1 MAGYDHIIGESQ
13 IKEHFRNAI
22 KYNKISH
29 SYIFNGE
36 SGMGKKTLAK
46 AFSMA
51 LQCEKQSGEPCM
63 ECISCK
69 QALSGNHPDIIWVT
83 HEKENVVAIDEI
95 REQLV
100 SDIQI
105 KPYKSNYKIYIVDD
119 AQKMNVAT
127 QNAVLKT
134 IEEPPEYGL
143 IMFLTTNSDLFL
155 PTILSRCITLNVK
168 PLHKDRIRTQ
178 LMREYQIPDYRAEVI
193 ASFSGGNMG
202 KAIRLASSERFNE
215 LKDEVVHLVKYIG
228 DMEVY
233 EMVAAVKRS
242 ADYKLEIED
251 YLDMLTLW
259 FRDVLMY
266 KASKSVDDMLFKE
279 EITTIAEQA
288 RTASYNGM
296 ENIIN
301 GIDKAKVRLRA
312 NVNFD
317 LTMELMFLNIRDNLK

>member
-1 MAGYDHIIGESQ
+1 MAGYEHIIGENQ

-29 SYIFNGE
+29 SYIISGE

-46 AFSMA
+46 AFAMA
-51 LQCEKQSGEPCM
+51 LQCENKTGEPCM
-63 ECISCK
+63 ECVSCK

-83 HEKENVVAIDEI
+83 HDKDTVIGIDEI

-105 KPYKSNYKIYIVDD
+105 KPYKSQYKIYIVDD

-134 IEEPPEYGL
+134 IEEPPEYGVV
-143 IMFLTTNSDLFL
+143 IFLTTNMDMFL
-155 PTILSRCITLNVK
+155 QTILSRCIKLNVK
-168 PLHKDRIRTQ
+168 PLQKDVIKKQ
-178 LMREYQIPDYRAEVI
+178 LMKEYKIPDYRAEI
-193 ASFSGGNMG
+193 ISSFSGGNMG

-215 LKDEVVHLVKYIG
+215 LKDEVVHLIKYIG

-233 EMVAAVKRS
+233 EMVAAVKRT
-242 ADYKLEIED
+242 ADYKSEIED
-251 YLDMLTLW
+251 YLDMFVLW

-266 KASKSVDDMLFKE
+266 KASKDVDELLFKE
-279 EITTIAEQA
+279 ELSTIAEQA
-288 RTASYNGM
+288 GKASYNGL
-296 ENIIN
+296 ESIID

-317 LTMELMFLNIRDNLK
+317 LTVELMFLNIRDNLK

>member
-1 MAGYDHIIGESQ
+1 MAGYEHIIGQAQ
-13 IKEHFRNAI
+13 IKEHFRNAV

-46 AFSMA
+46 AFAMA
-51 LQCEKQSGEPCM
+51 LQCENANGEPCM
-63 ECISCK
+63 ECVSCK
-69 QALSGNHPDIIWVT
+69 QAMSGNHPDIIWVT
-83 HEKENVVAIDEI
+83 HEKETVVAIDEI

-105 KPYKSNYKIYIVDD
+105 KPYKSKHKIYIIDD
-119 AQKMNVAT
+119 AQKMNIAT

-134 IEEPPEYGL
+134 IEEPPEYG
-143 IMFLTTNSDLFL
+143 IVIFLTTNSDMFL
-155 PTILSRCITLNVK
+155 PTILSRCITLNIK
-168 PLHKDRIRTQ
+168 PLNKDKIKAQ
-178 LMREYQIPDYRAEVI
+178 LMREHHIPDYRAEVI

-215 LKDEVVHLVKYIG
+215 LKDEVVHLIKYIG

-233 EMVAAVKRS
+233 EMVAAVKKT

-251 YLDMLTLW
+251 YLDMFTLW

-266 KASKSVDDMLFKE
+266 KASKDVDELLFKE
-279 EITTIAEQA
+279 ELTTIAEQA
-288 RTASYNGM
+288 SKASYNGV

-317 LTMELMFLNIRDNLK
+317 LTLELMFLNIRDNLR

>member
-1 MAGYDHIIGESQ
+1 MAGYDHIIGASQ

-36 SGMGKKTLAK
+36 KGMGKNTLAK
-46 AFSMA
+46 AFAMA
-51 LQCEKQSGEPCM
+51 LQCENGNGEPCM
-63 ECISCK
+63 ECVSCK
-69 QALSGNHPDIIWVT
+69 QGLSGNHPDIIYVT
-83 HEKENVVAIDEI
+83 HEKDNLVSIDEI

-105 KPYKSNYKIYIVDD
+105 KPYKSKYKIYIVDD

-134 IEEPPEYGL
+134 IEEPPAYGV
-143 IMFLTTNSDLFL
+143 IIFLTTNAASFL
-155 PTILSRCITLNVK
+155 PTILSRCITLNLK
-168 PLHKDRIRTQ
+168 PLKKELIKSYV
-178 LMREYQIPDYRAEVI
+178 MRELKIPDYRAEVI

-202 KAIRLASSERFNE
+202 KAIRLASSEKFNN
-215 LKDEVVHLVKYIG
+215 LKDEVVHLIKYIE

-233 EMVAAVKRS
+233 EMVAAVKRT
-242 ADYKLEIED
+242 ADYKLEIDD
-251 YLDMLTLW
+251 YLDMFTLW

-266 KASKSVDDMLFKE
+266 KASKSVDDLLFKE
-279 EITTIAEQA
+279 DITVISEQA
-288 RTASYNGM
+288 SKVSYNGV
-296 ENIIN
+296 ESIIN
-301 GIDKAKVRLRA
+301 GIDKARVRLRA

-317 LTMELMFLNIRDNLK
+317 LTMELMFLNIRDNMC

>member
-1 MAGYDHIIGESQ
+1 MSGYEHIIGQTQ
-13 IKEHFRNAI
+13 IKEHFRNAV

-46 AFSMA
+46 AFAMA
-51 LQCEKQSGEPCM
+51 LQCENSTGEPCK

-83 HEKENVVAIDEI
+83 HEKDNVVAIDEI

-105 KPYKSNYKIYIVDD
+105 KPYKSKYKVYIIDD
-119 AQKMNVAT
+119 AQKMNIAT

-134 IEEPPEYGL
+134 IEEPPEYG
-143 IMFLTTNSDLFL
+143 IVIFLTTNSDMFL
-155 PTILSRCITLNVK
+155 PTILSRCITLNIK
-168 PLHKDRIRTQ
+168 PLHKDKIKAQ
-178 LMREYQIPDYRAEVI
+178 LMKEYQIPDYRAEVI

-202 KAIRLASSERFNE
+202 KAIRLASSEKFNE
-215 LKDEVVHLVKYIG
+215 LKDEVVHLIKYIG

-251 YLDMLTLW
+251 YLDMFTLW

-266 KASKSVDDMLFKE
+266 KASKEVDELLFKDE
-279 EITTIAEQA
+279 LSTISEQA
-288 RTASYNGM
+288 SKASYSGI
-296 ENIIN
+296 ESIIN

-317 LTMELMFLNIRDNLK
+317 LTLELMFLNIRDNIK

>member
-1 MAGYDHIIGESQ
+1 
-13 IKEHFRNAI
+13 
-22 KYNKISH
+22 
-29 SYIFNGE
+29 
-36 SGMGKKTLAK
+36 
-46 AFSMA
+46 
-51 LQCEKQSGEPCM
+51 
-63 ECISCK
+63 
-69 QALSGNHPDIIWVT
+69 
-83 HEKENVVAIDEI
+83 
-95 REQLV
+95 
-100 SDIQI
+100 
-105 KPYKSNYKIYIVDD
+105 
-119 AQKMNVAT
+119 
-127 QNAVLKT
+127 
-134 IEEPPEYGL
+134 
-143 IMFLTTNSDLFL
+143 
-155 PTILSRCITLNVK
+155 
-168 PLHKDRIRTQ
+168 
-178 LMREYQIPDYRAEVI
+178 
-193 ASFSGGNMG
+193 MG

-251 YLDMLTLW
+251 YLDMLMLW

-279 EITTIAEQA
+279 EISTIAEQA

-296 ENIIN
+296 EDIIN